1 MKTLQEIQD
10 NYLAIDFFLSMSCN
24 KDCHY
29 CTSYTLEMR
38 NLTVDMDFLK
48 QTLEYFKN
56 YKIRICLLGGE
67 PGLIKNLDKVIAE
80 IKKYPNF
87 VCSVLSNS
95 FVRKRYPEVLE
106 DKEIL
111 YVEHNIE
118 DFYKHEVKMSGNFDF
133 VPENDMN
140 NFNVVV
146 KTPNYFKYKQ
156 FHPEVIKK
164 LDHKNTMWK
173 EFNGRSPDFTDVIQA
188 DEIDRKLCA
197 SFPMVPVI
205 DFEERHIVHCSKKFA
220 NNKELSKTF
229 ELTQENVDKMMNFQL
244 FKYENY
250 CKTCTEFVPPKG
262 HFPMRKYSK
271 VLTNK
276 VLTESERLQDELEPI
291 DD

>member
-1 MKTLQEIQD
+1 MKTLREIQD

-48 QTLEYFKN
+48 RTLDYFKN

-67 PGLIKNLDKVIAE
+67 PGLIKNLDDVINE

-95 FVRKRYPEVLE
+95 FIRKRYPHILE

-111 YVEHNIE
+111 YVEHNIL
-118 DFYKHEVKMSGNFDF
+118 DFYEKEVKMLGNFDF
-133 VPENDMN
+133 VPENDKN
-140 NFNVVV
+140 NYNVVV
-146 KTPNYFKYKQ
+146 KTPNYYKYKDN
-156 FHPEVIKK
+156 HPEVLKK

-173 EFNGRSPDFTDVIQA
+173 AFNGRSKEFTDVIQA
-188 DEIDRKLCA
+188 DEIDRKMCA
-197 SFPMVPVI
+197 AFPMVPVI
-205 DFEERHIVHCSKKFA
+205 DFEKKHIVHCSKKFA
-220 NNKELSKTF
+220 NNTELSRAF
-229 ELTQENVDKMMNFQL
+229 PLTQKNVDDMMNFRL

-250 CKTCTEFVPPKG
+250 CKTCTEFVQPKG
-262 HFPMRKYSK
+262 HFPMRKYA
-271 VLTNK
+271 K
-276 VLTESERLQDELEPI
+276 VLTESERMQDELEPI